1 METNPAS
8 DKQRAFATRLVRE
21 RLVPVSGTSSEARLI
36 ARAEDLMETPQ
47 TRFLGKREASALI
60 DWLLTLPRRP
70 TEDQPDQ
77 PDLGV
82 YVLEDGTLVLAK
94 PNRSKTNVYTM
105 RWVDSGQRIRD
116 ERGDWARGDWE
127 YDPGLKRQLGS
138 ARKMTAA
145 EAKEFVIR
153 YGKCPRCS
161 YKLKAAQ
168 SVERGI
174 GPVCRTYWPDW
185 EEQFVA

>member
-70 TEDQPDQ
+70 AEDQPEQ
-77 PDLGV
+77 PEIGI
-82 YVLEDGTLVLAK
+82 YVLPDGTIVQAK
-94 PNRSKTNVYTM
+94 QNKAKTNVYTK
-105 RWVDSGQRIRD
+105 RWVVIGG
-116 ERGDWARGDWE
+116 ERLVDATEEHVHGEWE
-127 YDPGLKRQLGS
+127 YEPSLKRQLS
-138 ARKMTAA
+138 TARVMTLD
-145 EAKEFVIR
+145 EAKDFILR
-153 YGKCPRCS
+153 YGQCVRCGRR
-161 YKLKAAQ
+161 LKAAQ

-174 GPVCRTYWPDW
+174 GPVCIQYFQ
-185 EEQFVA
+185 QFAA